1 MTTDE
6 LVAVIFC
13 GLLLSA
19 ILMALVPAIVISHK
33 IAREEEDAYWQKFS
47 EACRKDIKNDR

>member
-1 MTTDE
+1 MTTDQ

-33 IAREEEDAYWQKFS
+33 IAREEEDRYWQEFS
-47 EACRKDIKNDR
+47 EECRKEVDK

>member
-33 IAREEEDAYWQKFS
+33 IAREEEDAYWQQFS
-47 EACRKDIKNDR
+47 ETCQKDIKNDR